1 MRDIMCLEASML
13 HVYFSSSTIIN
24 VLSKNEYFACS
35 HLYGSCHVHNSG
47 SQNQVRLLL
56 LLFFFERCILF
67 SLFLVF
73 LSVWQLA
80 AACHSQNF
88 SLDTTFSFKKK

>member
-1 MRDIMCLEASML
+1 MYILAVLQLSMFCQKMNIL
-13 HVYFSSSTIIN
+13 L
-24 VLSKNEYFACS
+24 VLTYM
-35 HLYGSCHVHNSG
+35 GHVHNSG